1 MEKSKL
7 LKVFLVVVVS
17 IALTLTS
24 VQTFAATNFIDITN
38 ESTTDTHTA
47 SGDTN
52 TNSNT
57 GSTNTNTNSTSNTNS
72 SANTNANTNRNTLA
86 NTSTNRN
93 GSSYN
98 NTNLP
103 STGLAETGSIV
114 CIIFA
119 LVVSAIYAFKK
130 IRDYNNI

>member
-38 ESTTDTHTA
+38 EATTDTNAA
-47 SGDTN
+47 SENTN
-52 TNSNT
+52 TNT
-57 GSTNTNTNSTSNTNS
+57 GSTNTNTNSASNTNS
-72 SANTNANTNRNTLA
+72 SANTNRNTLA

>member
-38 ESTTDTHTA
+38 EATTDTNTA

-57 GSTNTNTNSTSNTNS
+57 EVIIKVIISASRAFITVVLNTK
-72 SANTNANTNRNTLA
+72 
-86 NTSTNRN
+86 
-93 GSSYN
+93 YM
-98 NTNLP
+98 
-103 STGLAETGSIV
+103 
-114 CIIFA
+114 IIGHTIK
-119 LVVSAIYAFKK
+119 LI
-130 IRDYNNI
+130 NIL

>member
-38 ESTTDTHTA
+38 EATTDTNAA
-47 SGDTN
+47 SENTN
-52 TNSNT
+52 TNS
-57 GSTNTNTNSTSNTNS
+57 GSTNTNTNSASNTNS

>member
-38 ESTTDTHTA
+38 EATTDTNTA

-57 GSTNTNTNSTSNTNS
+57 GSTNTNTNSASNTNS

-103 STGLAETGSIV
+103 STGLTETGSIV

>member
-38 ESTTDTHTA
+38 EATTDTNTA
-47 SGDTN
+47 SENTN
-52 TNSNT
+52 TNS
-57 GSTNTNTNSTSNTNS
+57 GSTNTNTNSASNTNS
-72 SANTNANTNRNTLA
+72 SSNTNANTNNNRSTLA
-86 NTSTNRN
+86 NTNRN

>member
-57 GSTNTNTNSTSNTNS
+57 GSTNTNTNSASNTNS
-72 SANTNANTNRNTLA
+72 SANTNTNRNTLA